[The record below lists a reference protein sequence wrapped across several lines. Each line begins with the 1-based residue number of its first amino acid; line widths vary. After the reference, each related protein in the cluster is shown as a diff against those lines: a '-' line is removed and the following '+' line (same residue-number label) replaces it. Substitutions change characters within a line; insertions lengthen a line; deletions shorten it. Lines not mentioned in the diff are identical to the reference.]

1 MNTDRNSAGVAEAA
15 RARAELYE
23 TLGQLRERLDYAQRI
38 DDATARASERVER
51 LRRDRP
57 LMFMAGVA
65 GAALVAGVVV
75 WGVARVVVRNLK
87 N

>member
-1 MNTDRNSAGVAEAA
+1 MSTNRNSLGVAEAA
-15 RARAELYE
+15 RARAELYT
-23 TLGQLRERLDYAQRI
+23 TLGQLRQRLDYAQRI
-38 DDATARASERVER
+38 DDATARAGERIGR

-65 GAALVAGVVV
+65 GVAVVAGVVV